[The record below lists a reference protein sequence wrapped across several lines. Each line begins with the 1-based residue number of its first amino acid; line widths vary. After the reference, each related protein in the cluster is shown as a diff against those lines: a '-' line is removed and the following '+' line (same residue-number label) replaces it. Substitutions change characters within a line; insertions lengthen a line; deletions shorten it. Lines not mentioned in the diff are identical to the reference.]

1 MREKEAL
8 ALELLSNSF
17 PDKTSLYNFNALPR
31 KTDEENYNNW
41 SNRRNSIDFTIFSSK
56 LISTEM

>member
-8 ALELLSNSF
+8 ALELLSNSL

-56 LISTEM
+56 

>member
-8 ALELLSNSF
+8 ALELLSNSL

-41 SNRRNSIDFTIFSSK
+41 SNRRNSIDLTIFSSK